1 MPLSR
6 LENFLKNVEGNIL
19 YVNPTDLDATDSIE
33 NQGNSLTK
41 PFKTI
46 QRALLEAGADP
57 NLAAGAEGVPTMTPL
72 KWALV
77 GFGSA
82 SDESML
88 QLLLDWGADLEL
100 KSDSWSRQ
108 NTALEECLVRI
119 NEPGGSISQQR
130 AEHAERAARFLRAAG
145 AKEPSELA

>member
-46 QRALLEAGADP
+46 QR
-57 NLAAGAEGVPTMTPL
+57 
-72 KWALV
+72 
-77 GFGSA
+77 GSA
-82 SDESML
+82 REN
-88 QLLLDWGADLEL
+88 LLDSPIKLDRITINLIE
-100 KSDSWSRQ
+100 RRFYYI
-108 NTALEECLVRI
+108 LVLTKLI
-119 NEPGGSISQQR
+119 TDQV
-130 AEHAERAARFLRAAG
+130 LM
-145 AKEPSELA
+145 